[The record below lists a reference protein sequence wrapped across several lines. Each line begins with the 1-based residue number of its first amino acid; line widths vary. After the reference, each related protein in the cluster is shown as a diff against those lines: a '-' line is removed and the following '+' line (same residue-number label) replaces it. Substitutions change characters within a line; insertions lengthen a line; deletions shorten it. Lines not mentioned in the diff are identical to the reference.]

1 MLEIKHTDTIRQ
13 TLLIYTYTYSTY
25 RHVQT
30 VTHKDRYRFMDESTR
45 QPSYLGTNS
54 NNKQTR
60 QKTQEAWSREFKSG
74 IAFG

>member
-1 MLEIKHTDTIRQ
+1 
-13 TLLIYTYTYSTY
+13 
-25 RHVQT
+25 
-30 VTHKDRYRFMDESTR
+30 MDESTR